1 MGLWVAVAVIVMFF
15 FNVCVFSLG
24 SWLRKRKE
32 KGTKA
37 GKTAKL
43 TVGKESYT
51 RARRMYRMYRPYS
64 MYVVLKKL
72 YATNFKLKLEKNTL
86 DLNADKVTKQ
96 WAKLSVALSLIT
108 LNMVNLE
115 LACLSLPTN
124 EITEGEY
131 SKISKLSPRKDKY
144 RTKLPSKVLKI
155 YTKFHESINF

>member
-1 MGLWVAVAVIVMFF
+1 
-15 FNVCVFSLG
+15 
-24 SWLRKRKE
+24 
-32 KGTKA
+32 
-37 GKTAKL
+37 
-43 TVGKESYT
+43 
-51 RARRMYRMYRPYS
+51 

-144 RTKLPSKVLKI
+144 RTKLPAKFSKFTRVSRI
-155 YTKFHESINF
+155 YKLLVSNQTRISYKLLQQWLQATQK